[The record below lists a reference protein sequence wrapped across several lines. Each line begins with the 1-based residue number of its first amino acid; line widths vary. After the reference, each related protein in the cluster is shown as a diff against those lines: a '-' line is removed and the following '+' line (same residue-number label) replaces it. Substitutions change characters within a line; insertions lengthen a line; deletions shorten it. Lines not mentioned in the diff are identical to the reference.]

1 MNEAPEVERLPASIG
16 GLVDFAFASYA
27 GRAVLYVGL
36 AFAVFAVES
45 AVEFALPAA
54 QLGTP
59 RGEIKQAVLE
69 YAALFA
75 DAYVTAAVALGV
87 AARLAG
93 DQVSSRHLAAAAL
106 ARWLPV
112 LATSVI
118 VQAVVDVTRPLSG
131 LVRPLPDS
139 AALVILT
146 APLVWLIWGM
156 LSLAMPIAALADER
170 PAFAVFAGL
179 TRAVSFSLRAANL
192 PRLVVVAFIS
202 IVPTLLLAVVLDA
215 MLQHHLDRP
224 IYLSIAVIDALT
236 IGPVA
241 ALQTVFA
248 IDFARRAADQR
259 SA

>member
-1 MNEAPEVERLPASIG
+1 VNEGPEVEPLPTSIG
-16 GLVDFAFASYA
+16 GLVDFAFTSYA
-27 GRAVLYVGL
+27 RRAPLYLGL
-36 AFAVFAVES
+36 AVAVFLVES

-54 QLGTP
+54 QVGTP
-59 RGEIKQAVLE
+59 RGDLKQVVLE

-75 DAYVTAAVALGV
+75 DSYVVAAVALGIG
-87 AARLAG
+87 ARLAG
-93 DQVSSRHLAAAAL
+93 DQFRSRRIATAAL

-118 VQAVVDVTRPLSG
+118 VQAVIDVTFPLSG
-131 LVRPLPDS
+131 LGPLPDPL
-139 AALVILT
+139 ALVILT
-146 APLVWLIWGM
+146 APVLWLLWGM
-156 LSLAMPIAALADER
+156 LSLALPITALADER

-179 TRAVSFSLRAANL
+179 TRAISFSLRTANL
-192 PRLVVVAFIS
+192 PRLVVVSFIS
-202 IVPTLLLAVVLDA
+202 IIPNLLLVIVRDA
-215 MLQHHLDRP
+215 MLQRHLDRP

-236 IGPVA
+236 VGIIA

>member
-1 MNEAPEVERLPASIG
+1 MNEAPDLERLPPSVG

-27 GRAVLYVGL
+27 GHAVLYVGL

-54 QLGTP
+54 LVGTV
-59 RGEIKQAVLE
+59 RGEIKQTMLE

-75 DAYVTAAVALGV
+75 DAYVIAAVALGV
-87 AARLAG
+87 GARLAG
-93 DQVSSRHLAAAAL
+93 DQLSSRSVAAAAL

-112 LATSVI
+112 LMTSVI
-118 VQAVVDVTRPLSG
+118 VQVVIDFTQPLSG
-131 LVRPLPDS
+131 LGGLPDP
-139 AALVILT
+139 AALVIFT

-156 LSLAMPIAALADER
+156 LSLAMPITALADER

-179 TRAVSFSLRAANL
+179 TRAVSFSLRSSNL
-192 PRLVVVAFIS
+192 PRLVIVAFVS
-202 IVPTLLLAVVLDA
+202 IVPALLLAVVRDA

-236 IGPVA
+236 VGPVA

>member
-1 MNEAPEVERLPASIG
+1 VNEASEGERLPPSIG
-16 GLVDFAFASYA
+16 GLVDFAFTSYA
-27 GRAVLYVGL
+27 GRAPLYLGL
-36 AFAVFAVES
+36 ALFVFLVES

-59 RGEIKQAVLE
+59 RGDLKQYVLE

-75 DAYVTAAVALGV
+75 DSYVIAAVALGIG
-87 AARLAG
+87 ARLAG
-93 DQVSSRHLAAAAL
+93 EQRSSRHIAAAAL

-112 LATSVI
+112 LATAVI
-118 VQAVVDVTRPLSG
+118 VQAVIDVTFPVSG
-131 LVRPLPDS
+131 LGALPDPP
-139 AALVILT
+139 ALVIFT
-146 APLVWLIWGM
+146 APVLWLLWGM
-156 LSLAMPIAALADER
+156 LSLALPIAALADER

-179 TRAVSFSLRAANL
+179 TRAISFSLRAANL

-202 IVPTLLLAVVLDA
+202 IIPNLLLVIVRDA

-236 IGPVA
+236 VGLIA